1 MKSFYLC
8 LFILTFLISCDNN
21 EQGFIVREND
31 YGLRATPNDI
41 TGRGTVYPA
50 NDSNV
55 YDIAGQLHFDISES
69 YAAAGYVLQLSD
81 QQCITTVE
89 SIANNNTEFMLIQDA
104 GYTTVEASRINLLL
118 NGAPETMDIVLSASV
133 MTVPAQQSIKTFI
146 NTLMLYQSQEKDY
159 EEFYHY
165 IISYETAILAD
176 ESLDQTDKRYIL
188 TCSSIAR
195 YGFYFARK
203 QKQKPRDRDWDIS
216 IGCLIAG
223 VDGAAQSTSKAV
235 TMSVVA
241 GIISNN

>member
-69 YAAAGYVLQLSD
+69 YVVAGDTLGSD
-81 QQCITTVE
+81 QQCITRVE
-89 SIANNNTEFMLIQDA
+89 SIANNNSEFVLIQDA
-104 GYTTVEASRINLLL
+104 SYTSVEASRINLLL
-118 NGAPETMDIVLSASV
+118 NGEPGTMDTILSASV

-146 NTLMLYQSQEKDY
+146 STLMLYQSQEKDY

-223 VDGAAQSTSKAV
+223 VDGTSQSTSKAV

-241 GIISNN
+241 GIINNN